1 MSATRRPKAMGRR
14 AVFITATGTEIGK
27 THVTQLLIREARAA
41 GRAVAALK
49 PVITGFDPA
58 APAGSDTAL
67 LLEALGRPVN
77 AETIAAIS
85 PWRFRDPLSPDMAAA
100 REKRSVPFD
109 DLVAFC
115 RSAKADDV
123 FIEGVGG
130 VMAPLDATH
139 TVRDW
144 IAALEIP
151 VILVAGSYLGTISHT
166 LTTLEA
172 LNAKRIPVREIVISE
187 SEQSPVPPEEAVAT
201 LARFTATPIR
211 IVPRGKL

>member
-1 MSATRRPKAMGRR
+1 MS

-27 THVTQLLIREARAA
+27 TYVAQLLIREARAA
-41 GRAVAALK
+41 GRTVAALK

-58 APAGSDTAL
+58 ASKESDTAL

-85 PWRFRDPLSPDMAAA
+85 PWRFRAPLSPDMAAV
-100 REKRSVPFD
+100 RERQSIPFD

-123 FIEGVGG
+123 LIEGIGG
-130 VMAPLDATH
+130 AMTPLDQTH

-151 VILVAGSYLGTISHT
+151 AILVAGSYLGTISHT

-172 LNAKRIPVREIVISE
+172 LQTKRIPVREIVISE
-187 SEQSPVPPEEAVAT
+187 SEHSPAPPTETVAT

-211 IVPRGKL
+211 ILRRGILDA

>member
-1 MSATRRPKAMGRR
+1 MSAARRLKAMGRR

-27 THVTQLLIREARAA
+27 TYVTQLLIREARAA
-41 GRAVAALK
+41 GRTVEALK

-58 APAGSDTAL
+58 ASSSDTAL
-67 LLEALGRPVN
+67 LLEALGRLVN

-100 REKRSVPFD
+100 RERRLIPFD

-123 FIEGVGG
+123 FIEGIGG
-130 VMAPLDATH
+130 AMTPLDQTH

-151 VILVAGSYLGTISHT
+151 AIVVAGSYLGTISHT

-172 LNAKRIPVREIVISE
+172 LAAKRIPVREIVISE
-187 SEQSPVPPEEAVAT
+187 SEQSPVGPAEIAAT
-201 LARFTATPIR
+201 LARFAAVPIR